1 MIILP
6 TEDVNMK
13 GGSGGHS
20 EGVEDVREH
29 LSAQVSNLLTFHAE
43 IGETVGS

>member
-6 TEDVNMK
+6 AEDVNMK
-13 GGSGGHS
+13 GGSGGHGK
-20 EGVEDVREH
+20 GVEDVREH
-29 LSAQVSNLLTFHAE
+29 LGAQISNLLTFHTE